1 MAVIGDSVP
10 WKEALGRIAADVE
23 RRAGQK
29 RWTNRTGFLME
40 RDVMVA
46 SFAMR
51 KLLDTPGKISDE
63 AKAERVQ
70 VVSHPL
76 VGQQPDFWSSHEFWE
91 IFDLGQGNHE
101 RISARELC
109 NRVIHSVV
117 FSFNGSEAPPH
128 RLDGIFVASDWSS
141 KNSLTYIEVA
151 ELVRV
156 IRIHAADDVVC
167 ITMRRDSDGRMQ
179 VTKASREQPPDP
191 VR

>member
-1 MAVIGDSVP
+1 
-10 WKEALGRIAADVE
+10 
-23 RRAGQK
+23 
-29 RWTNRTGFLME
+29 ME

-51 KLLDTPGKISDE
+51 KLLDAPGKISDE
-63 AKAERVQ
+63 AQAERVQ
-70 VVSHPL
+70 VVSHPPA
-76 VGQQPDFWSSHEFWE
+76 GQQPDFWSRHEFWE
-91 IFDLGQGNHE
+91 MFDLDQGDHE
-101 RISARELC
+101 RISVRELC

-117 FSFNGSEAPPH
+117 FSFNGSEEPPH

-141 KNSLTYIEVA
+141 RKSLTYIEVA

-156 IRIHAADDVVC
+156 LRIYAIDDIVYVA
-167 ITMRRDSDGRMQ
+167 MQRDSDGRMQ